1 MPVRRAARLLAA
13 LFVSALSACA
23 TVPPLDPSRVAALP
37 ETRELEDTP
46 YFAQERNHCGPASAA
61 MALRAAG
68 LEATPDALAPLVYL
82 PARQG
87 SLPLDMLGGARRVGA
102 VAVRLDPSVEALYEQ
117 VTAGRPVVVLQ
128 NLALSWTPRWHY
140 AVVVGFDRRAETVV
154 LRSGPERRQVLP
166 LATFAKTWDRSGR
179 WGMVVARPGEV
190 PEGVSAD
197 RYTESLLASERLGR
211 LADAR
216 AGYEAGVARWPDHLT
231 LAMGLGNTAYAL
243 GDLAASERAFR
254 AAAAAHPESDAPLNN
269 LAHVL
274 AARDA
279 LDEALQTADRAIA
292 LAGPNEAVARR
303 TRDEILARRAAPPS
317 PATPRPGT

>member
-1 MPVRRAARLLAA
+1 MSIRRAAKLFAA
-13 LFVSALSACA
+13 LCLSGLAACA
-23 TVPPLDPSRVAALP
+23 TAPALDPSRLAALP
-37 ETRELEDTP
+37 ERSELDATP

-61 MALRAAG
+61 MVLQAAG
-68 LEATPDALAPLVYL
+68 LDVTPDALAPLVYL

-117 VTAGRPVVVLQ
+117 IAAGRPVVVLQ

-140 AVVVGFDRRAETVV
+140 AVVVGFDRRDGNVI
-154 LRSGPERRQVLP
+154 LRSGAEPRQVLP

-190 PEGVSAD
+190 PDGVSAD
-197 RYTESLLASERLGR
+197 RYTEALLAFERLGL
-211 LADAR
+211 LAEAR
-216 AGYEAGVARWPDHLT
+216 TGYEAGAARWPEHLT

-243 GDLAASERAFR
+243 GDLPASERAFR
-254 AAAAAHPESDAPLNN
+254 AAAAAHPAADAPLNN

-274 AARDA
+274 ASRGA
-279 LDEALQTADRAIA
+279 LDEALATAERAIA
-292 LAGPNEAVARR
+292 LAGPNQAVARK
-303 TRDEILARRAAPPS
+303 TREEILAQRAAPP
-317 PATPRPGT
+317 PEARPGT

>member
-1 MPVRRAARLLAA
+1 MLTPRAARLLAA
-13 LFVSALSACA
+13 LFVCGLAACA
-23 TVPPLDPSRVAALP
+23 SAPPLDPARVSALP
-37 ETRELEDTP
+37 ETRELDTTP

-61 MALRAAG
+61 MALAAAG
-68 LEATPDALAPLVYL
+68 LDATPDTLAPLVYL

-117 VTAGRPVVVLQ
+117 IAAGRPVVVLQ

-140 AVVVGFDRRAETVV
+140 AVVVGFDRRDETVI
-154 LRSGPERRQVLP
+154 LRSGPERRQVLS

-190 PEGVSAD
+190 PEGVSPD
-197 RYTESLLASERLGR
+197 RYTESLLAFERLDR
-211 LADAR
+211 LAEAR

-243 GDLAASERAFR
+243 GDLPASERAFR
-254 AAAAAHPESDAPLNN
+254 AAADAHPKSDAPLNN

-274 AARDA
+274 AARGA
-279 LDEALQTADRAIA
+279 FDEALETVDRAIG
-292 LAGPNEAVARR
+292 LAGPNEAVARK
-303 TRDEILARRAAPPS
+303 TREEILARRAAPAS
-317 PATPRPGT
+317 PDAPRPGT

>member
-13 LFVSALSACA
+13 LFVCGLTACA
-23 TVPPLDPSRVAALP
+23 TAPPLDPARLSALP
-37 ETRELEDTP
+37 ETRELDATP

-61 MALRAAG
+61 MALSAAG
-68 LEATPDALAPLVYL
+68 LETTPDALAPLVYL

-102 VAVRLDPSVEALYEQ
+102 VAVRLEPSVESLYEQ
-117 VTAGRPVVVLQ
+117 IAAGRPVVVLQ
-128 NLALSWTPRWHY
+128 NLGLSWTPRWHY
-140 AVVVGFDRRAETVV
+140 AVVVGFDRREATVV

-190 PEGVSAD
+190 PEGVSPD
-197 RYTESLLASERLGR
+197 RYTESLLAFERLGR

-216 AGYEAGVARWPDHLT
+216 AGYAAGVARWPDHLT
-231 LAMGLGNTAYAL
+231 LAMGLGNSAYAL
-243 GDLAASERAFR
+243 GDLPASEGAFR
-254 AAAAAHPESDAPLNN
+254 AAATAHPSSDAPLNN

-274 AARDA
+274 AARGA
-279 LDEALQTADRAIA
+279 LDEALETVERAIA
-292 LAGPNEAVARR
+292 LAGPNEAVARK
-303 TRDEILARRAAPPS
+303 TREEILARRAAPP
-317 PATPRPGT
+317 PAPGPRPGT

>member
-13 LFVSALSACA
+13 LFVCGLTACA
-23 TVPPLDPSRVAALP
+23 TAPPLDPARVSALP
-37 ETRELEDTP
+37 ETRELDATP

-61 MALRAAG
+61 MVLTAAG
-68 LEATPDALAPLVYL
+68 LDATPDSLAPLVYL

-117 VTAGRPVVVLQ
+117 IAAGRPVVVLQ

-140 AVVVGFDRRAETVV
+140 AVVVGFDRREGTVI

-179 WGMVVARPGEV
+179 WGMVVARPGEI
-190 PEGVSAD
+190 PDGVSAD
-197 RYTESLLASERLGR
+197 RYTESLLAFERLGR
-211 LADAR
+211 LAEAR
-216 AGYEAGVARWPDHLT
+216 TGYEAGAARWPDHLT

-243 GDLAASERAFR
+243 GDLPASERAFR
-254 AAAAAHPESDAPLNN
+254 AAAASHPASDAPLNN

-274 AARDA
+274 AARGA
-279 LDEALQTADRAIA
+279 LDEALETVDRAIA
-292 LAGPNEAVARR
+292 LAGPNEPVARR
-303 TRDEILARRAAPPS
+303 TREEILARRGTPAAPG
-317 PATPRPGT
+317 APRPGT